1 MLGGV
6 SIERSIHAK
15 QPGHHRI
22 LANVSALALKYCLSN
37 PSRLVCTSIF
47 KEWFPAGLVVTNQL
61 APLFMM
67 SVQWSSTRFV
77 ETMVLLELEEQTEL
91 GLRFRL
97 PIVYLNNLRV

>member
-1 MLGGV
+1 M
-6 SIERSIHAK
+6 
-15 QPGHHRI
+15 
-22 LANVSALALKYCLSN
+22 
-37 PSRLVCTSIF
+37 
-47 KEWFPAGLVVTNQL
+47 VTNQL

-77 ETMVLLELEEQTEL
+77 ETMVLLDLEEQTEL